1 MGYELP
7 GAWEWNLRETCTVA
21 YTATL
26 FAMWDPPH
34 PECPSQVNLSTTYG
48 QTDTS
53 EGRSLPKG
61 EEFQQAHAVV
71 WMTIEK
77 MPNKSGEMWILVQG
91 TQRG

>member
-1 MGYELP
+1 MNSQGLGSGISERPVQLHTQP
-7 GAWEWNLRETCTVA
+7 HCSQCGT
-21 YTATL
+21 
-26 FAMWDPPH
+26 PH

-48 QTDTS
+48 QIDTS
-53 EGRSLPKG
+53 EGRSLPKR